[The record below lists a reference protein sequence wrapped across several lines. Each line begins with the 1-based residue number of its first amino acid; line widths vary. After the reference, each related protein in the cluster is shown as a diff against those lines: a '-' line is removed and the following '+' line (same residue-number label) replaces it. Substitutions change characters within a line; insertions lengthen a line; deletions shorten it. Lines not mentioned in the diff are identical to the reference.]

1 MDFKTELEKRVECAN
16 SAIQRYLPANEDHI
30 GMLAEAMR
38 YSIIA
43 GGKRL
48 RPIMM
53 GECYRI
59 FGGKDDDI
67 QPFQAAMEF
76 IHTSS
81 LIHDDLPA
89 IDNSKYRRGKE
100 TTHYKF
106 GEPLGILSG
115 DALLNYAYEV
125 LTDGV
130 IAAKNTAGALKAA
143 KIISVKSGYRGMLG
157 GQDVDVETEKKGLS
171 GDKHDIL
178 NYIYEKKT
186 AALFEA
192 SMMAGASLA
201 GAGDDELLLLEKAGR
216 SMGIAFQIQDD
227 ILDVT
232 GTADKLGKP
241 VLSDEANGK
250 DTYVGLFGLDESKK
264 AVQRLTDEAVSMIKG
279 FGENTEFLINLM
291 QYLISREM

>member
-1 MDFKTELEKRVECAN
+1 MDFKTELEKRVENAN
-16 SAIQRYLPANEDHI
+16 CAIQKYLPVNADHI
-30 GMLAEAMR
+30 GTLTEAMR
-38 YSIIA
+38 YSVMA

-53 GECYRI
+53 RECCFI
-59 FGGKDDDI
+59 FGGKDDDV

-89 IDNSKYRRGKE
+89 IDNSQYRRGKE

-130 IAAKNTAGALKAA
+130 IAAKNTTGALKAA
-143 KIISVKSGYRGMLG
+143 KIISAKSGYKGMLG
-157 GQDVDVETEKKGLS
+157 GQDVDVETEKKGLN
-171 GDKHDIL
+171 GEKHEVL
-178 NYIYEKKT
+178 SYIYEKKT

-192 SMMAGASLA
+192 SMMAGAALA
-201 GAGDDELLLLEKAGR
+201 GADDDALALLEKAGH

-232 GTADKLGKP
+232 GEADKLGKP
-241 VLSDEANGK
+241 VLSDEKNGK
-250 DTYVGLFGLDESKK
+250 DTYVSLFGLDEAKNK
-264 AVQRLTDEAVSMIKG
+264 VKQLTDEAVAVIET
-279 FGENTEFLINLM
+279 FGENAGFLKKLM
-291 QYLISREM
+291 LYLISREM